1 MDQWE
6 SVSHVGRLTPQL
18 EGPPGDD
25 TAWFA
30 EMLFC
35 NSWYL
40 AVNET
45 LSDAV
50 LHHTDGTQTALDQLP
65 RVYAGVWIEASN
77 DNTAI
82 YAGTQRYRFVPQ
94 HAFDL
99 RCISS
104 ITIGGINYPLSATKD
119 ISS

>member
-1 MDQWE
+1 MAQWE

-45 LSDAV
+45 LSDVV

-77 DNTAI
+77 DNAAI

-104 ITIGGINYPLSATKD
+104 ITIGGINYPLSATED